1 VLKTEPKGKIVIDA
15 QRCKG
20 CGLCVWACP
29 KGHIRLSDAADI
41 RGITVACTGDSHGCT
56 GCSFCAIVC
65 PEVAIDVYKMTATG

>member
-1 VLKTEPKGKIVIDA
+1 LKTEPKGKIVIDS

-29 KGHIRLSDAADI
+29 KEHIRLSDTADI
-41 RGITVACTGDSHGCT
+41 RGITVACTDDSHGCT